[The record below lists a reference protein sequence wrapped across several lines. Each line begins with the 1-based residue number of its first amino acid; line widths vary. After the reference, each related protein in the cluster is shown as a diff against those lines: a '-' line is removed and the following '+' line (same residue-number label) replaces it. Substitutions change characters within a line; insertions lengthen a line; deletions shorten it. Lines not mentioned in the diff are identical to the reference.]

1 MYWERVNRMASN
13 LLPFFIFTPPWNRF
27 WLKKRQ
33 NHHTTAFVCQKTAA
47 SSFQRISGLSLLSMY
62 FVSIPPLPAIGKPI
76 AGFLNFRNISCPH
89 IIFAQFSFFSPNAA
103 DAPSAWRIRGFHPLE
118 RALKKIGYPIGD
130 RNNPMQKDFLLK
142 AAYIPSSSL
151 SINW

>member
-1 MYWERVNRMASN
+1 
-13 LLPFFIFTPPWNRF
+13 
-27 WLKKRQ
+27 
-33 NHHTTAFVCQKTAA
+33 
-47 SSFQRISGLSLLSMY
+47 MY

-76 AGFLNFRNISCPH
+76 AGFLNFRNISGPH

-151 SINW
+151 YKLIMFHQRTVSYSEFN